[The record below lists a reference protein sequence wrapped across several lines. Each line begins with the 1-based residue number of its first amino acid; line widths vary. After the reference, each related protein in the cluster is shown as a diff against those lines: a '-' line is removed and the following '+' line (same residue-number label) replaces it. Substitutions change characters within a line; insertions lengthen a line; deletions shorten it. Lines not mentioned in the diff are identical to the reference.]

1 MKPPACGQTEIP
13 SAAAMSPTT
22 DHHGTKISTNHAA
35 PPRNQP
41 PPIMHAGAGN
51 RMSDNAIH
59 CAFDMITVSPSP
71 ITAYP
76 WRWLNTLYS
85 AVAMGLT

>member
-1 MKPPACGQTEIP
+1 
-13 SAAAMSPTT
+13 
-22 DHHGTKISTNHAA
+22 
-35 PPRNQP
+35 
-41 PPIMHAGAGN
+41 
-51 RMSDNAIH
+51 MSDNAIH